1 MFFQAACRMPAAA
14 QSKFV
19 SLDSGRCCS
28 QHSSKV
34 FQFHRIRRLWLASQR
49 CGHIYQSPHTFP
61 IGMSRAWP
69 TSGTVRSR
77 PIRHTSGRLGDL
89 GRSRR
94 IPLVILHFDSDSV
107 GDGNARSFASFGKR

>member
-1 MFFQAACRMPAAA
+1 MPAAA

-49 CGHIYQSPHTFP
+49 CGHAYQSPDTFST
-61 IGMSRAWP
+61 GMSRGWAI
-69 TSGTVRSR
+69 TGTIALA
-77 PIRHTSGRLGDL
+77 P
-89 GRSRR
+89 
-94 IPLVILHFDSDSV
+94 
-107 GDGNARSFASFGKR
+107 